1 MQARLQSLE
10 ADQRDGLLQLVLDRL
25 PGLLFDLLA
34 LQDNPQIPP
43 VTGHMH
49 WCVCSNCRDMPTDIE
64 RLCCGQHPDSCI
76 SKLPHMDFYILD
88 EGVLRLARAAWN
100 DIFAVDDVQEPGEEQ
115 RSYRHAAYRNFVLWQ
130 HGRLGEGNR
139 TVIASCVV
147 WRIRDKYPDANGQ
160 YTGFRVRRLP

>member
-1 MQARLQSLE
+1 M
-10 ADQRDGLLQLVLDRL
+10 LDRL
-25 PGLLFDLLA
+25 PGLLFDVLA
-34 LQDNPQIPP
+34 LQDNPQTPP
-43 VTGHMH
+43 VAGRMH
-49 WCVCSNCRDMPTDIE
+49 WCVCSNCRDMPTDTE
-64 RLCCGQHPDSCI
+64 RLCCGQPPDHCI

-139 TVIASCVV
+139 VVIASCVV